1 MHINCNSWFKVNKRL
16 SNEGSTILELKQ
28 ERFFK
33 NPEEENSGN
42 DKPIW
47 NIPILIT
54 AKSSYPN
61 IFKSV
66 LMDTKILEVD
76 LGKLDNTDWIKLNSN
91 NLGFFRVNYSKKYF
105 EELIVHLDDA
115 NKLGSTLDRFGLVS
129 DAFAMVKLND
139 INQNNSTGEVFLVFN
154 KIIENVTTLC
164 IF

>member
-33 NPEEENSGN
+33 NPEENSGN

-154 KIIENVTTLC
+154 KVIENVTTLC